1 MHTLPPFSI
10 GCICSRLRLRA
21 GNLAIRLRPAIS
33 EELPSGAY
41 LRDFIQV
48 NIVREQLVLVAACLR
63 NNLAARIAEIAF
75 SVEFPDVPGRLFSH
89 AVDCAHEISVG
100 SGVGGLFELP
110 KVFAQPGHRRRRVE
124 YNLRAI

>member
-1 MHTLPPFSI
+1 MVRNEWLLVIVRDRGPNEFLVLADDFIRSCFSYFRRGRHSVRPFPMHTLPPFSI

-48 NIVREQLVLVAACLR
+48 NIVREQLVLVAAFLR
-63 NNLAARIAEIAF
+63 NNFAPRIAEKAF
-75 SVEFPDVPGRLFSH
+75 SVEFPDVP
-89 AVDCAHEISVG
+89 
-100 SGVGGLFELP
+100 
-110 KVFAQPGHRRRRVE
+110 
-124 YNLRAI
+124 